1 MRIFDIIHRYETKME
16 FTTIGK
22 DLSLDFVKAICIIL
36 VLMNHSISESFSQDA
51 WFWLWGYP
59 AVPLFL
65 LIQVFHSY
73 KKGFDGIHLRLGK
86 IWSRAVFPFLV
97 VQILLFTVAFSK
109 DPTVFLIDRLYI
121 TVFWGGRGPG
131 SYYPW
136 IFIQFAILLPLL
148 RPLFR
153 SLNDKWLLVLFLG
166 LSIGSEMLCS
176 YLHVPAWVYRLLFF
190 RYIFLIFLGYRLVV
204 RGIVLNVLT
213 VSLSIISIVAVYLFE
228 VKGVDWTP
236 FFFDSREWPTCHW
249 ICYFYV
255 AYPMLYFLC
264 RFFYWL
270 PPGSMIENFVC
281 KMGQH
286 SYAIYIFQLFYFF
299 IVDNLLLQGTSTT
312 EFTVV
317 GSFLY
322 FAISLIVCVLPV
334 LHVVSNSSNWVV
346 MGKVSVALLVVASVV
361 TFVGWKW
368 RPFYVPPTP
377 FAPYEVKH
385 HQDDS
390 LRVIMIGD
398 SWVYFHETLRRDST
412 FENELKRVLQSRRVK
427 VTAKGKAG
435 ATSGEIYQRMSAERT
450 WEMDYDLNYCAQ
462 PVIEAGADYCVIS
475 AGINDARQRRG
486 KVYYV
491 GSYLRILRLLLSYGI
506 RPVVMEIPDVD
517 IDEAFD
523 GNTLYYRLKAR
534 ICMGILKT
542 ELYGVEDY
550 RRTLKDSLVSTHL
563 MDSVV
568 YVSAASW
575 NPEGWRDKRNIY
587 TDDHFHLN
595 LPGYALLDS
604 CFSKMIVDDWKKR
617 SLHPSLGVN

>member
-1 MRIFDIIHRYETKME
+1 MFDIIHRYETKME
-16 FTTIGK
+16 FTKIGH
-22 DLSLDFVKAICIIL
+22 DLSLDFVKGICIVL
-36 VLMNHSISESFSQDA
+36 VLMNHSISETFMQNS

-73 KKGFDGIHLRLGK
+73 KKGFEGIHLRLGK
-86 IWSRAVFPFLV
+86 IWSRAIFPFLI

-109 DPTVFLIDRLYI
+109 DPTLPLIDRLYI
-121 TVFWGGRGPG
+121 SIYWGGRGPG

-153 SLNDKWLLVLFLG
+153 SLNDKWLLGLFLG
-166 LSIGSEMLCS
+166 LSIGSEMLCN

-190 RYIFLIFLGYRLVV
+190 RYIFLIYLGYRLVV
-204 RGIVLNVLT
+204 RGIVLNVVT
-213 VSLSIISIVAVYLFE
+213 ITLSVISVVAVYLFE
-228 VKGVDWTP
+228 VKEVDWTP
-236 FFFDSREWPTCHW
+236 FFYDSREWPTCHW
-249 ICYFYV
+249 ICYFYI
-255 AYPMLYFLC
+255 AYPMLYVLC
-264 RFFYWL
+264 RLFYWL
-270 PPGSMIENFVC
+270 PPGSTIENFVC
-281 KMGQH
+281 KTGQH

-299 IVDNLLLQGTSTT
+299 IVDNLLLQGTPAA
-312 EFTVV
+312 EFTVA

-322 FAISLIVCVLPV
+322 FFISLIVCVLPV

-346 MGKVSVALLVVASVV
+346 MGKVSVALLAVAAVV
-361 TFVGWKW
+361 TYVGWKW

-377 FAPYEVKH
+377 VSPYEVKH
-385 HQDDS
+385 HQDDT

-412 FENELKRVLQSRRVK
+412 FENELKRVLQSKKVK

-462 PVIEAGADYCVIS
+462 SVIETGADYCVVS

-491 GSYLRILRLLLSYGI
+491 GCYLRIIRLLLSYGI

-523 GNTLYYRLKAR
+523 GNTFYYRLKAR

-542 ELYGVEDY
+542 ELFGVEDY
-550 RRTLKDSLVSTHL
+550 RRTLKDSLISTHL

-568 YVSAASW
+568 YISAASW
-575 NPEGWRDKRNIY
+575 NPGGWQDKRNIY

-595 LPGYALLDS
+595 LPGYAILDS
-604 CFSKMIVDDWKKR
+604 TFAAEIVRDYRKRKKM
-617 SLHPSLGVN
+617 

>member
-1 MRIFDIIHRYETKME
+1 MFDIIHRYETKME
-16 FTTIGK
+16 FTKIGR
-22 DLSLDFVKAICIIL
+22 DLSLDFVKGICIVL
-36 VLMNHSISESFSQDA
+36 VLMNHSIGETFMHNS

-73 KKGFDGIHLRLGK
+73 KKGFEGIHLRLGK
-86 IWSRAVFPFLV
+86 IWSRAIVPFLI

-109 DPTVFLIDRLYI
+109 DPTVSLIDRLYI
-121 TVFWGGRGPG
+121 TIYWGGRGPG

-153 SLNDKWLLVLFLG
+153 SLNDKWLLGLFLG
-166 LSIGSEMLCS
+166 LSIGSEMLCN

-190 RYIFLIFLGYRLVV
+190 RYIFLIYLGYRLVV
-204 RGIVLNVLT
+204 RGIVLNVVT
-213 VSLSIISIVAVYLFE
+213 ITLSVISIVAVYLFE
-228 VKGVDWTP
+228 VKEVDWTP

-249 ICYFYV
+249 ICYFYI

-270 PPGSMIENFVC
+270 PPNIMIENFVC
-281 KMGQH
+281 KMGEH

-299 IVDNLLLQGTSTT
+299 IVDNLLLQGTPTA
-312 EFTVV
+312 EFTVA

-346 MGKVSVALLVVASVV
+346 MGKVSVALLAVAAVV
-361 TFVGWKW
+361 TYVGWKW

-377 FAPYEVKH
+377 VSSYEVKH

-412 FENELKRVLQSRRVK
+412 FENELKRVLHSKKVK

-435 ATSGEIYQRMSAERT
+435 ATSGEIYQRMSAECT
-450 WEMDYDLNYCAQ
+450 WEMDYDLIYCTQ

-491 GSYLRILRLLLSYGI
+491 GSYLRIIRLLLSYGI

-534 ICMGILKT
+534 LCMGILKT

-550 RRTLKDSLVSTHL
+550 RRTMKDSLVSTHL

-575 NPEGWRDKRNIY
+575 NPEGWKDRRNIY

-604 CFSKMIVDDWKKR
+604 TFAAEIVRDYRKREKMVK
-617 SLHPSLGVN
+617 